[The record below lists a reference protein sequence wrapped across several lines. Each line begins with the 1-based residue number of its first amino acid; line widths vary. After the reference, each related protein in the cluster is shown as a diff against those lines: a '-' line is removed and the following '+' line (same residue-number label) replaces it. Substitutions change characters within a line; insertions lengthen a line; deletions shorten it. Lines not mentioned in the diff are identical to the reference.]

1 MQNTII
7 RYYYKEVRFLAKELS
22 KSGLPKKL
30 IKAVKAGDED
40 KFCEI
45 VDEFQEDLHGP
56 WAEICDFYEEY
67 ERDGC
72 PEIFDEAGY
81 KRFCYDP
88 KEIAPDAII
97 VLLILSENSVTE
109 NDLFYDRKIFSDA
122 LEKYGY
128 TEIVNYMKTI
138 SSIGDIQDIF
148 GAYNKE

>member
-30 IKAVKAGDED
+30 FKAIKAGNEE
-40 KFCEI
+40 KFLEI
-45 VDEFQEDLHGP
+45 ANEFQEDLHGP
-56 WAEICDFYEEY
+56 WAEMRDFYEEY

-72 PEIFDEAGY
+72 PEIFDEACH

-88 KEIAPDAII
+88 EEIAPDAII
-97 VLLILSENSVTE
+97 VLLIFSEYDVTE
-109 NDLFYDRKIFSDA
+109 KDLFFDRKIFIDA

-128 TEIVNYMKTI
+128 TEIANYMKTN
-138 SSIGDIQDIF
+138 SSIGDIEDLF
-148 GAYNKE
+148 SAYNKD